1 MEKMS
6 TTKERFQKEEKPY
19 VRISESKTRAQTVR
33 MRESQTTLLSD
44 IPTARLIDLWVAR
57 WGHDWVDL
65 VEVTEDPFYKDAY
78 DRMRREGELEVHFL
92 TDRSKYVCR
101 NPK

>member
-1 MEKMS
+1 ML
-6 TTKERFQKEEKPY
+6 TTKEPYQKEERPY
-19 VRISESKTRAQTVR
+19 VRISALKTRAQTVR
-33 MRESQTTLLSD
+33 MQESRTTLLSD

-57 WGHDWVDL
+57 FGHDWVDL
-65 VEVTEDPFYKDAY
+65 QEVVEDPFYKAAY
-78 DRMRREGELEVHFL
+78 DRMRREGELEIHFL

>member
-1 MEKMS
+1 MS
-6 TTKERFQKEEKPY
+6 TTKKHYPKEEKLY
-19 VRISESKTRAQTVR
+19 ARISASRTRAQTVR
-33 MRESQTTLLSD
+33 MQESRTTLLSD

-57 WGHDWVDL
+57 FGHDWVDL
-65 VEVTEDPFYKDAY
+65 QEVVEDPFYKAAY
-78 DRMRREGELEVHFL
+78 DRMRREGELEIHFL

>member
-1 MEKMS
+1 MS

-19 VRISESKTRAQTVR
+19 VRISASKTRAQTVR
-33 MRESQTTLLSD
+33 MQESQTTLLSD

-65 VEVTEDPFYKDAY
+65 VEVIEDQFYKDAY
-78 DRMRREGELEVHFL
+78 DKMRREGELEIHFL

>member
-1 MEKMS
+1 MS
-6 TTKERFQKEEKPY
+6 ITKEHYPKVEKQY

-65 VEVTEDPFYKDAY
+65 VEVIEDPFYKDAY
-78 DRMRREGELEVHFL
+78 DRMRREGEFEVHFL

>member
-1 MEKMS
+1 MS

-19 VRISESKTRAQTVR
+19 VRISASKTRAQTVR
-33 MRESQTTLLSD
+33 MQESQTTLLSD

-65 VEVTEDPFYKDAY
+65 VEVIEDQFYKDAY
-78 DRMRREGELEVHFL
+78 DRMRREGELEIHFL

>member
-1 MEKMS
+1 MS
-6 TTKERFQKEEKPY
+6 TTKERYQKGERQY
-19 VRISESKTRAQTVR
+19 ARISESKTRAQIVR

-57 WGHDWVDL
+57 WGHEWVDL
-65 VEVTEDPFYKDAY
+65 LEVTEDQFFQDAY
-78 DRMRREGELEVHFL
+78 TRMRREGELEVHFL
-92 TDRSKYVCR
+92 TDRAKYVCR

>member
-1 MEKMS
+1 MS
-6 TTKERFQKEEKPY
+6 TTKERYQKGERQY
-19 VRISESKTRAQTVR
+19 ARISESKTRAQIVR

-57 WGHDWVDL
+57 FGHDWVDL
-65 VEVTEDPFYKDAY
+65 QDVVSDSFYKDAY

>member
-1 MEKMS
+1 MS
-6 TTKERFQKEEKPY
+6 TTKERFQREEKPY
-19 VRISESKTRAQTVR
+19 VRISASKTRAQTVR
-33 MRESQTTLLSD
+33 MQESQTTLLSD

-65 VEVTEDPFYKDAY
+65 VEVIEDQFYKDAY
-78 DRMRREGELEVHFL
+78 DRMRREGELEIHFL

>member
-1 MEKMS
+1 MS
-6 TTKERFQKEEKPY
+6 TTKERYPKVEKQY

-33 MRESQTTLLSD
+33 MRESQTTLLND

-65 VEVTEDPFYKDAY
+65 VDVIEDPFYKDAY
-78 DRMRREGELEVHFL
+78 DRMRREGELEIHFL

>member
-1 MEKMS
+1 MS
-6 TTKERFQKEEKPY
+6 TTKEHYPKGERQY
-19 VRISESKTRAQTVR
+19 ARISASKTRAQTVR
-33 MRESQTTLLSD
+33 MQESRTTLLSD
-44 IPTARLIDLWVAR
+44 IPTTRLIDLWVAR
-57 WGHDWVDL
+57 FGHDWVDL
-65 VEVTEDPFYKDAY
+65 QDVVEDPFYKAAY

>member
-1 MEKMS
+1 MS
-6 TTKERFQKEEKPY
+6 TTKEPYQKGEKQY
-19 VRISESKTRAQTVR
+19 ARISVLKTRAQTVR
-33 MRESQTTLLSD
+33 MQESRTTLLSD

-57 WGHDWVDL
+57 FGHDWVDL
-65 VEVTEDPFYKDAY
+65 AEVVEDQFYKDAY
-78 DRMRREGELEVHFL
+78 DRMRREGELEIHFL